1 MCVDKGIAF
10 CYKHS
15 FRGYYLVKFVRFL
28 QFEFHKFL
36 FLYVGIKS
44 HLSIPRAYS
53 ISVYRSQAKKKKQ
66 SAFHFTMGK
75 KSKKPYK
82 EEFMILG
89 PV

>member
-53 ISVYRSQAKKKKQ
+53 ISVYRSQAKKKTI
-66 SAFHFTMGK
+66 SISFHDGK